1 MPTFLAPDQVT
12 LHYDTRGAGRTRVLL
27 AGGAARHPEYLGDLA
42 GLSGHHVIPHQRGVG
57 HSPGPGLPYWDLASD
72 VEALR
77 THLGLSH
84 LTIVAHSAGTRL
96 AMAYAARYPDQIS
109 AMLLITPP
117 SAHLVDAESDIEEL
131 RAARRGDPV
140 FDDALAAMVA
150 GPDLTDDEAF
160 TAWHL
165 ASAPVTYAAWTAV
178 EQEHARV
185 GRQHLAAARAFFDG
199 EPPADLAER
208 LSAVRAPVR
217 IVGGAQ
223 DCTTGVA
230 PVAALADL
238 FPAGEVVVLEECGH
252 YPWVEQ
258 PELFREV
265 AEEFLYRV

>member
-1 MPTFLAPDQVT
+1 MPTFRAPDQAT

-42 GLSGHHVIPHQRGVG
+42 GLSGHHVVPHQRGVG
-57 HSPGPGLPYWDLASD
+57 SSPGPGRPYWDLAPD

-77 THLGLSH
+77 EHLGLSH
-84 LTIVAHSAGTRL
+84 LTIVAHSAGTHL
-96 AMAYAARYPDQIS
+96 AMAYAARYPDAVS
-109 AMLLITPP
+109 AMLLVTPP
-117 SAHLVDAESDIEEL
+117 STHLVDVASDVEEL

-140 FDDALAAMVA
+140 FDEAEAALTA
-150 GPDLTDDEAF
+150 GPDLSDDEAF
-160 TAWHL
+160 AAWHL
-165 ASAPVTYAAWTAV
+165 ASAPATYAAWTSV
-178 EQEHARV
+178 EREHARV
-185 GRQHLAAARAFFDG
+185 GKVDPAAARAFFG
-199 EPPADLAER
+199 AEPPEDLAAL

-230 PVAALADL
+230 PVVALAEL
-238 FPAGEVVVLEECGH
+238 FPAGEVVLLEECGH